1 MSCCSHSIDEA
12 RHERLKALADSI
24 NETARMARATVALL
38 LTAALYLGFTL
49 LSSTDEN
56 LLLNAQVAV
65 LQVGFGMAL
74 EQSYIFGPP
83 IFLYLH
89 VQGLFLLSILARKVQ
104 GFKDALDQELSEIP
118 DSYRVRQEYWN
129 WLSAFAFVQL
139 FRRDGGFHFVP
150 RSLMWISM
158 EAIPLLLLFIVD
170 LSFVRYQYWEITYS
184 HHTVFILDLVFVI
197 WYSSWGSKGAS
208 DRSGSNLG
216 RWFSSGCR
224 WRRLKEEITSC
235 LAAIW
240 ILLRLAIACIM
251 TLLLCLHAHPP
262 SFDIKSVE
270 KISFDIK
277 NRRDEA
283 MREISRRGISMEV
296 MSIRKISMK
305 EMFEGVMVQRRNR
318 IWRLDDES
326 EISDNV
332 KNLIEYDIM
341 NEDKWQSESL
351 QGKDVNKLDIGPC
364 QRWGLACRYLSV
376 KGLWLVSAR
385 PVDVSIPK
393 IDESDEG
400 SSESIQ
406 WSSLNELSLAGR
418 NLRFADFRFAKLQG
432 ANLEGAEL
440 QGANLDRANLRDAD
454 LSRAKMDGALLS
466 AAELQDA
473 NLSKARLRSAN
484 LQRAKLQRATLNGAK
499 LWNANLTN
507 ARLQR
512 ADFSEAKLQGANMK
526 SVYMDIASLYD
537 AKLTCT
543 NLQGAKLRGTSFLQA
558 NLLRTDLKRVQLQ
571 GAKFRSAKLLG
582 TNLEKSQLEGVDFYK
597 AEIRN
602 SFGTPKSLKLVWL
615 HEAKI
620 NIDEYPKEFFDKEYI
635 NIEEQLESEDITLLD
650 IPLFWIQGDDLQECV
665 ENIPKNVTSSDWLSK
680 DALSGGEWVVDETHR
695 GNIVVSEFKT
705 DWAEWTVDFA
715 CKNEYTGYSSV
726 SRWNS
731 KDPLSGL
738 KKLICP
744 ANSDQEEQCDTLDEM
759 KRYIL
764 DELDHAAKNDDCPG
778 LRTAPDGGR
787 RISDS
792 DWRKIWSEWREGA
805 WKRKREEAWKDDD

>member
-1 MSCCSHSIDEA
+1 MSCCSQSIDEA

-24 NETARMARATVALL
+24 NETARMARATLALL

-104 GFKDALDQELSEIP
+104 EFNDALDRELWGIP
-118 DSYRVRQEYWN
+118 DSHRKRQEYWN

-139 FRRDGGFHFVP
+139 FRRDDDGFHFVP

-158 EAIPLLLLFIVD
+158 TAIPLLLLFTVD

-332 KNLIEYDIM
+332 KKLIEYDIM

-351 QGKDVNKLDIGPC
+351 QGKDVNKLDIVPC
-364 QRWGLACRYLSV
+364 QWWGFACRYMSV
-376 KGLWLVSAR
+376 KGLWLVSTPPA
-385 PVDVSIPK
+385 DVYIPK
-393 IDESDEG
+393 NDESDEG
-400 SSESIQ
+400 ISESIQ

-432 ANLEGAEL
+432 VNLEGAEL
-440 QGANLDRANLRDAD
+440 QGANLDRADLRDAD
-454 LSRAKMDGALLS
+454 LSRAKMDGAFLS
-466 AAELQDA
+466 AAKLQHA
-473 NLSKARLRSAN
+473 NFSKAELRSAN
-484 LQRAKLQRATLNGAK
+484 LHRANLQRADLYRSQLWNVNLRNAKLQRANFT
-499 LWNANLTN
+499 
-507 ARLQR
+507 
-512 ADFSEAKLQGANMK
+512 EAELQGTDMK
-526 SVYMDIASLYD
+526 SAYMDGAFLFK

-543 NLQGAKLRGTSFLQA
+543 NLQNAQLRGTSFVRA
-558 NLLRTDLKRVQLQ
+558 NLLGTDLGHAQLQ
-571 GAKFRSAKLLG
+571 GAKFQEAKLLG
-582 TNLEKSQLEGVDFYK
+582 TNLAKSQLEGIDFDEAIIK
-597 AEIRN
+597 N
-602 SFGTPKSLKLVWL
+602 SFGTPESWKLAWLPKGGIDTDKCPAKCPASFFAELSDGLSEIESYIPVLWRKEEDNLQDCVKS
-615 HEAKI
+615 
-620 NIDEYPKEFFDKEYI
+620 
-635 NIEEQLESEDITLLD
+635 
-650 IPLFWIQGDDLQECV
+650 
-665 ENIPKNVTSSDWLSK
+665 IPKKVTNNDWLSK
-680 DALSGGEWVVDETHR
+680 DALPKGKWVVYKGKLLTIDGIPHSVDEIHH
-695 GNIVVSEFKT
+695 VVPEYRKAWT
-705 DWAEWTVDFA
+705 KWTVGFA

-726 SRWNS
+726 KRWNS
-731 KDPLSGL
+731 NNPLRNLEG
-738 KKLICP
+738 LICP
-744 ANSDQEEQCDTLDEM
+744 SKNNDQTEQCTTFDEM
-759 KRYIL
+759 KQYII
-764 DELDHAAKNDDCPG
+764 DELDNVANDKNVQCPG
-778 LRTAPDGGR
+778 LRTVPNGGW

-792 DWRKIWSEWREGA
+792 DWR
-805 WKRKREEAWKDDD
+805 EAWKDDD